1 MVRIL
6 IIGGGRVGAPLAA
19 WLANKDEVKSVTV
32 CEINEQIRNNLKNA
46 DFDWQEPGLNGAIDS
61 TEKLFVIDS
70 MPENPSV
77 FDMAFICVGSPV
89 DDGWPQVGHIMQIG
103 KQLVGTQVILR
114 STVPPG
120 TSDDLA
126 RLMDQPVIHAPERL
140 LLGHGLKEL
149 GELPQIVGMTHYES
163 LFPKLASTVEFL
175 NIIFPKII
183 VGTATE
189 AELAKIC
196 NNTVRYIEFA
206 VGNEL
211 SQLMTF
217 AGADPASVRRM
228 MTEDYSRGRLAFP
241 GFVGSYCLDKDWQML
256 AHRGLH
262 SAFAVA
268 AFETNQNM
276 FKNIVGD
283 SIHKYNK
290 IGILGLTYKP
300 NLDDT
305 RNSLTWK
312 LLEWLKE
319 ENKHGILIHDP
330 LVDLSTEQE
339 LKYGACSVLSPQ
351 HVLNDCE
358 LLFVMT
364 AHEEYRNLV
373 PHADTVIIDP
383 AAIIPQ
389 RETDLN
395 GWDFIRGEK

>member
-19 WLANKDEVKSVTV
+19 WLANKDMVQSVTV
-32 CEINEQIRNNLKNA
+32 CEINEQIRNNFKNA
-46 DFDWQEPGLNGAIDS
+46 DFDWQEPGLNGAISS
-61 TEKLFVIDS
+61 TEKLFIIDS
-70 MPENPSV
+70 MPSKPDV

-89 DDGWPQVGHIMQIG
+89 NDGVPEVGHIMQLG

-140 LLGHGLKEL
+140 LLGKGMVEL
-149 GELPQIVGMTHYES
+149 DELPQIVGLTHMEHV
-163 LFPKLASTVEFL
+163 FPKLYTTVDFLGEVFSSTIL
-175 NIIFPKII
+175 
-183 VGTATE
+183 GTAVE

-217 AGADPASVRRM
+217 AGANPATVREM
-228 MTEDYSRGRLAFP
+228 MTDGYKRGRLAFP

-276 FKNIVGD
+276 FKNIIGS

-339 LKYGACSVLSPQ
+339 LEYGACSVLSPQ
-351 HVLNDCE
+351 HVLKDCE

-373 PHADTVIIDP
+373 PHADTVIVDP
-383 AAIIPQ
+383 AGIIPQ

-395 GWDFIRGEK
+395 GWDFVRGEE